1 MNGRKEKKRFEWNKS
16 CWKQRTAAKS
26 KERTIEMVEHIFCM
40 LPVKLQLV
48 NSFKK
53 DTSTATTLNFKI
65 SQFLCT
71 CSFSCE
77 FLSVNM
83 FNKVI
88 VENINPKADMQL

>member
-1 MNGRKEKKRFEWNKS
+1 MEEKKRKGSNGTNRVGSKGL
-16 CWKQRTAAKS
+16 AAKS